1 MKKENNWI
9 KVDEQKLEIVTE
21 NELKKE
27 TINYI
32 KKIIKEN
39 GSFSIGEFQD
49 IASLPAVNQMGP
61 LVALAEHF
69 DENRVEIN
77 IYDANGYT
85 SDPICNSYYLPYEE
99 LSLELLDE
107 IQDLCDNWDAK
118 NYQNICFIV

>member
-1 MKKENNWI
+1 MSKKN
-9 KVDEQKLEIVTE
+9 
-21 NELKKE
+21 
-27 TINYI
+27 TISYI
-32 KKIIKEN
+32 KKLIKEN

-85 SDPICNSYYLPYEE
+85 SDPICNSYYLPYEK
-99 LSLELLDE
+99 LSLELLEE
-107 IQDLCDNWDAK
+107 IEQLCDYMDAD
-118 NYQNICFIV
+118 NYKTQKRISN